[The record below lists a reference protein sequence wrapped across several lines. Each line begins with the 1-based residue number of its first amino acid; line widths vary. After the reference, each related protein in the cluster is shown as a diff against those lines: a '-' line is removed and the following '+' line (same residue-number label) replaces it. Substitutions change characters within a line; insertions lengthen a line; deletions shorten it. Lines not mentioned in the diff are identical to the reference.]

1 MNILLIGALG
11 RMGQEVCSYVKNGN
25 DKIVAGI
32 DIEDN
37 LQSFPIYK
45 NVDNVKENFD
55 VIIDF
60 STSKNRKEYF
70 QLAKKRMCPYGL
82 FSSDIQ
88 LEDEKLFK
96 NLAKFVPVLQCKN
109 ASLGMNV
116 LYQVLKNLS
125 PLLNH
130 SDVVLTEYHH
140 KEKID
145 VPSGTAKDILSILE
159 KNNIFPQLSACRV
172 GNEKGF
178 HKIEFFLDNEILE
191 ISHRVNSRQIFAS
204 GAVSAMHKLMTK
216 QSGFYTDILDL

>member
-11 RMGQEVCSYVKNGN
+11 KMGQEICSCVKNSK

-32 DIEDN
+32 DTQN
-37 LQSFPIYK
+37 AFQSFPIYK
-45 NVDNVKENFD
+45 NINDVKENFD

-60 STSKNRKEYF
+60 STSKSRNAYF

-88 LEDEKLFK
+88 PEDEKLFK
-96 NLAKFVPVLQCKN
+96 NLAKFVPVLECKN
-109 ASLGMNV
+109 ASYGVNI
-116 LYQVLKNLS
+116 LYEILKSLS
-125 PLLNH
+125 PLLTH

-140 KEKID
+140 KEKKD

-159 KNNIFPQLSACRV
+159 KNNIFPQLSVCRV

-178 HKIEFFLDNEILE
+178 HKIEFFLNDEVLE
-191 ISHRVNSRQIFAS
+191 ISHRANSRQIFAS
-204 GAVSAMHKLMTK
+204 GAVSAMQKLMTK